1 MGDGNLNVRVYFQDT
16 DAAGIVFH
24 AAYLNFFERARTE
37 WLREI
42 GVTQNILKN
51 VYDML
56 IIVRKI
62 NVRYLRPGFLDDFLT
77 VRTSLREMGRAQI
90 TVSQSVFRDGEE
102 LIWGRIN
109 LAFVSVKHRRPKLM
123 PNILREKFNSSCN
136 C

>member
-16 DAAGIVFH
+16 DAGGIVFH

-123 PNILREKFNSSCN
+123 PNTLREKFDSFCN

>member
-1 MGDGNLNVRVYFQDT
+1 MGDGNLDVRVYFQDT
-16 DAAGIVFH
+16 DAGGIVFH

-42 GVTQNILKN
+42 GVTQNTLKN

-90 TVSQSVFRDGEE
+90 TVSQTIFRDNEE

-123 PNILREKFNSSCN
+123 PNILREKFNSFCN

>member
-42 GVTQNILKN
+42 GVTQNTLKN
-51 VYDML
+51 FYDML

-62 NVRYLRPGFLDDFLT
+62 NVRYLRPGFLDDLLT
-77 VRTSLREMGRAQI
+77 VRTSLRETRRAQI
-90 TVSQSVFRDGEE
+90 TVSQTIFRNGEE

-123 PNILREKFNSSCN
+123 PNTLREKFDSFCN

>member
-16 DAAGIVFH
+16 DAGGIVFH

-42 GVTQNILKN
+42 GVTQNTLKN

-90 TVSQSVFRDGEE
+90 TVSQTVFRDGEE

-123 PNILREKFNSSCN
+123 PNTLREKFDSFCN

>member
-77 VRTSLREMGRAQI
+77 VRTSLRETRRAQI
-90 TVSQSVFRDGEE
+90 TVSQTIFRNGEE

-123 PNILREKFNSSCN
+123 PNTLREKFDSFCN

>member
-1 MGDGNLNVRVYFQDT
+1 MGDGNLDVRVYFQDT
-16 DAAGIVFH
+16 DAGGIVFH

-37 WLREI
+37 WLREM

-62 NVRYLRPGFLDDFLT
+62 NVRYLRPGFLDDLLT
-77 VRTSLREMGRAQI
+77 VRTSLCEMRRAQI
-90 TVSQSVFRDGEE
+90 TVSQTIFRDNEE

-123 PNILREKFNSSCN
+123 PNILREQFNSFCN

>member
-1 MGDGNLNVRVYFQDT
+1 MGDGNLTIRVYFQDT
-16 DAAGIVFH
+16 DAGGIVFH

-42 GVTQNILKN
+42 GVTQNFLKN
-51 VYDML
+51 AYDML

-62 NVRYLRPGFLDDFLT
+62 NVRYLRPGFLDDLLT
-77 VRTSLREMGRAQI
+77 VRTSLCEIGRAQI
-90 TVSQSVFRDGEE
+90 TFSQTVLRDDEK

-109 LAFVSVKHRRPKLM
+109 LAFVSVKHMRPKVM
-123 PNILREKFNSSCN
+123 PITLREKFDSFCN

>member
-1 MGDGNLNVRVYFQDT
+1 MGDGNLDVRVYFQDT
-16 DAAGIVFH
+16 DAGGIVFH

-42 GVTQNILKN
+42 GVTQNTLKN

-90 TVSQSVFRDGEE
+90 TVSQTIFRDNEE
-102 LIWGRIN
+102 LVWGRIN

-123 PNILREKFNSSCN
+123 PNILREKFNSFCN

>member
-16 DAAGIVFH
+16 DAGGIVFH

-42 GVTQNILKN
+42 GVTQNTLKN

-62 NVRYLRPGFLDDFLT
+62 NVRYLKT
-77 VRTSLREMGRAQI
+77 
-90 TVSQSVFRDGEE
+90 
-102 LIWGRIN
+102 RI
-109 LAFVSVKHRRPKLM
+109 SG
-123 PNILREKFNSSCN
+123 
-136 C
+136 

>member
-62 NVRYLRPGFLDDFLT
+62 NVRYLRPGFLDDLLT
-77 VRTSLREMGRAQI
+77 VRTSLRETRRAQI
-90 TVSQSVFRDGEE
+90 TVSQTIFRNGEE

-109 LAFVSVKHRRPKLM
+109 LAFVSVKHRRPKRM
-123 PNILREKFNSSCN
+123 PNTLREKFDSFCN